1 MCISRNVPTCAWCF
15 GVHTKNIGGG
25 VISTE
30 VYPMI
35 VEGAAILL
43 VSSEGGVIVV
53 HTKQQNNKV
62 NIVRAVVC
70 FLCSRWTP

>member
-1 MCISRNVPTCAWCF
+1 MCFGALVLWCFGALVLWCF

-35 VEGAAILL
+35 VEGAAILI

-53 HTKQQNNKV
+53 HTKQLRTRKN
-62 NIVRAVVC
+62 RT
-70 FLCSRWTP
+70 TPRT